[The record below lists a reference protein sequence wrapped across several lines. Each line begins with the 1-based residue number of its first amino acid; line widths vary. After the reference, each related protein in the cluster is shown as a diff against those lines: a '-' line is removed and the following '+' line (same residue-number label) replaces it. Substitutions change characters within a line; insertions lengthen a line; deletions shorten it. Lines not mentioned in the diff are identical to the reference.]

1 MRIGKEIKSA
11 FRNPQSAICM
21 SGKAKALVKLLGQ
34 CLKSDAEVFRTR
46 VFVGLANFLPNFNTI
61 STFVRPVLL
70 RMAGARVGFPATIHR
85 PLFIYYAGE
94 LVIERYAFINQ
105 GVRMEGRKTI
115 RIGEGAL
122 IGPFCCIE
130 NVNHRPGGSEELP
143 VIIGKGA
150 WIGGGSILLPGADVG
165 EGAVIA
171 AGSVVR
177 GRVAPHELWGGVPAR
192 SLRKLDHEP
201 AIAGETIEETEP
213 LSVVKG

>member
-1 MRIGKEIKSA
+1 
-11 FRNPQSAICM
+11 M
-21 SGKAKALVKLLGQ
+21 SGKAKALVKLLGR

-94 LVIERYAFINQ
+94 LIIERYAFINQ

-143 VIIGKGA
+143 VTIGKGA

-165 EGAVIA
+165 EGAVVA

-201 AIAGETIEETEP
+201 TVAGETIEEIEP
-213 LSVVKG
+213 LSVVKSQ

>member
-1 MRIGKEIKSA
+1 
-11 FRNPQSAICM
+11 M
-21 SGKAKALVKLLGQ
+21 SSKAKALIKLLGQ

-61 STFVRPVLL
+61 STFVRPLLL
-70 RMAGARVGFPATIHR
+70 RLAGARVAYPATIHR

-94 LVIERYAFINQ
+94 LIIERYAFINQ

-115 RIGEGAL
+115 RIGEGSL

-130 NVNHRPGGSEELP
+130 NVNHRPEGSEELP

-150 WIGGGSILLPGADVG
+150 WIGGGSILLPGAEVG
-165 EGAVIA
+165 DGAVVA

-192 SLRKLDHEP
+192 SLRKLNQEKSAVVE
-201 AIAGETIEETEP
+201 AIQETEP
-213 LSVVKG
+213 LPVGKG